1 MKKICIIA
9 LLLSIVQ
16 GVWADPTGSWTDNR
30 DSSWG
35 SNYSSSDAFTV
46 TTGAELAQLSYMVAY
61 EAKSFE
67 SKTITLAE
75 DIDLSAHYW
84 LPIGTVQASSFK
96 GSFDG
101 AGHTIKGIYI
111 NGTRAYCGLFGYID
125 GGARIKNIKIT
136 DSNINADSQ
145 YTGAIVGYSTDCKIE
160 NCSVAST
167 VEITSTRVPSS
178 GQDAATGGLVG
189 KLSGGSTELW
199 GCVSAAFV
207 NGKEKVGGLVGE
219 VVSSHVVS
227 CLYTGSSVEAPES
240 TTTRAALFGNING
253 GDYLYYNLYTN
264 SALDGKNSQDKRGYT
279 ITPPSGVTLNF
290 GSPANSY
297 DVSGIS
303 YYTYSNYGS
312 TNYSLIA
319 YEDIMYCASDQRI
332 EFTVSAPLGYVVNSS
347 VTASAGTLSENE
359 GTYELLTT
367 NSDCI
372 ISATAELTEWV
383 GEGTGTEDDPYLVKT
398 CDDLRWIASYTNA
411 ENSNHYTGKYFKL
424 VNNIV
429 FDGTENNYT
438 AIGNSNSNYFSGT
451 FDGQGHTISGI
462 NIKANGRQG
471 LFGTLSGGT
480 IKNLTLS
487 SSQIKLENNSSAGG
501 IVAYIK
507 KGATTS
513 TIENCHVTEDVS
525 IETKGHAGGITGY
538 VYSGTTLIKGCTSA
552 AAIHLKANLGIGG
565 IAGYCGYNGT
575 TVGDASNITISDCL
589 YYGTSLT
596 IEDDFGTHNVGA
608 VIGAYTSNTNVDYE
622 DYSVIN
628 LSHNYYTYPNGSV
641 NGIGLESIKRG
652 SNTTTKTN
660 SDYTKDYGAVC
671 ARVVTESQDIADMGT
686 AGTQLYEGGVTPYTY
701 GIKYAD
707 NYYSHVLALENNGDY
722 TSALD
727 EYAGQTYNVK
737 LRGRTLFKDGY
748 WNTITLPFTLD
759 RTGTIFADPSQC
771 TVMELDTN
779 KKYYIKRA
787 DENYEGQTQYMT
799 GCTDGK
805 LYLFFYGGYQ
815 TITTLEAGKPYIV
828 KWKRVSDYNA
838 NDPATYDHLNPM
850 FENVTINNS
859 APVTVTSQDG
869 TVSFV
874 PTYATFNRDYA
885 DRSVLFVGA
894 TNTLYYPNGAGNV
907 SVKAFR
913 AYFQLNGVQMP
924 VNHSGSGGDDDDDD
938 YIPEGGGNVKAFVL
952 DVEEDHATPVD
963 LKIKDEKGA
972 PVIYDLSGRKMQ
984 IGRLSKGIYIING
997 RKEVLK

>member
-46 TTGAELAQLSYMVAY
+46 TTGAELAQLAYMVAY
-61 EAKSFE
+61 EDKSFE
-67 SKTITLAE
+67 NKTITLAA
-75 DIDLSAHYW
+75 DLDLSAHFW

-160 NCSVAST
+160 NCSVASS

-189 KLSGGSTELW
+189 RLSGGSTELW
-199 GCVSAAFV
+199 GCISAAFV

-279 ITPPSGVTLNF
+279 ITLPSGVTLNF

-319 YEDIMYCASDQRI
+319 YEGLMYCASDQRI
-332 EFTVSAPLGYVVNSS
+332 EFTFSAPLGYVVNSS

-383 GEGTGTEDDPYLVKT
+383 GEGTGTEANPYLIKT
-398 CDDLRWIASYTNA
+398 CDDLRWMACYTNA

-424 VNNIV
+424 ANNIV

-438 AIGNSNSNYFSGT
+438 TIGNSASRPFSGT
-451 FDGQGHTISGI
+451 LDGQGYTISGI
-462 NIKANGRQG
+462 NISADGNQG
-471 LFGTLSGGT
+471 LFGAVRNGT
-480 IKNLTLS
+480 IKNVKLS
-487 SSQIKLENNSSAGG
+487 NSTITSTSSASVGG
-501 IVAYIK
+501 IVANVSRYSLDDFPTQLV
-507 KGATTS
+507 TT
-513 TIENCHVTEDVS
+513 ENCHVANDVALQA
-525 IETKGHAGGITGY
+525 GNNVGGILGNGNTNTGG
-538 VYSGTTLIKGCTSA
+538 VTIKGCTSGA
-552 AAIHLKANLGIGG
+552 SLVTTGNDAGVGG
-565 IAGYCGYNGT
+565 IIGSCGFDQTSATGNLY
-575 TVGDASNITISDCL
+575 VTIQDCL
-589 YYGTSLT
+589 YYGNAVSGNRKGGIIGTLSAGSSYSKTDFSNNFYYYPLNNGELKGVGYKFVESNNTS
-596 IEDDFGTHNVGA
+596 
-608 VIGAYTSNTNVDYE
+608 TNFD
-622 DYSVIN
+622 I
-628 LSHNYYTYPNGSV
+628 TA
-641 NGIGLESIKRG
+641 
-652 SNTTTKTN
+652 T
-660 SDYTKDYGAVC
+660 YGAVC

-748 WNTITLPFTLD
+748 WNTITLPFTLN

-771 TVMELDTN
+771 TVMELDTD
-779 KKYYIKRA
+779 KKYYVKRA

-828 KWKRVSDYNA
+828 KWNNASDN
-838 NDPATYDHLNPM
+838 HLNPM

-859 APVTVTSQDG
+859 DPVTVTSQDG

-894 TNTLYYPNGAGNV
+894 ANTLYYPNGAGNV

-924 VNHSGSGGDDDDDD
+924 VNPSGSGGDDDDDD